1 MTTENYYPLSETLVF
16 FELLITESASSMNL
30 VLKSLVKL
38 LEKQMLEKKRSGTL
52 LEIISYVEIS
62 QKLLAKQLLLER
74 TS

>member
-16 FELLITESASSMNL
+16 FELLITESGSSMNL